1 MNNLKLSLVMWTI
14 GKCQDLLLW
23 LQSKRFALVEAQ
35 LDELEQKGV
44 DRNTK

>member
-1 MNNLKLSLVMWTI
+1 MNNLKLTLVMWAI

-35 LDELEQKGV
+35 LDEIEK
-44 DRNTK
+44 R